1 MEILNLETL
10 TSNGFVIAKTPSFLT
25 KDDEEP
31 ERLRIEAYPS
41 KLESS
46 TPLGVAETAIAV
58 KCYHDKIVI
67 VDRSREETE
76 IMLKDF
82 FPKKGHCVV
91 QIQTAKSDNDIWSV
105 VYEKNC
111 TAVVHYVKVHTHLE
125 PVEAVVFVGMSQGLE
140 DVLYLTDKANLDS
153 ELDALIPR
161 YADYYNFL

>member
-10 TSNGFVIAKTPSFLT
+10 TSNGFVIAKTPNFLT
-25 KDDEEP
+25 KKDDEP
-31 ERLRIEAYPS
+31 EQLKIEAYPS

-46 TPLGVAETAIAV
+46 VPVGIADTAIAV
-58 KCYHDKIVI
+58 KCYHDRVII

-76 IMLKDF
+76 IKLKDF

-91 QIQTAKSDNDIWSV
+91 QIQSANSDTDIWSL

-111 TAVVHYVKVHTHLE
+111 TAVIHYVKVHSRLE
-125 PVEAVVFVGMSQGLE
+125 PIEAVVFVGMSRGLE
-140 DVLYLTDKANLDS
+140 DVLYLTDKANLES
-153 ELDALIPR
+153 ELDMLIPR